1 MNENNTPQRLLSSGF
16 VLDGRKETVL
26 YNGSPIKLSPIK
38 FKVLQLLVAGRGNLI
53 TRKQLFDSVWPKQV
67 VSDDALTRCLS
78 DIRKELARYS
88 AETLIET
95 LPKRGYRWLPEVK
108 ANADDD
114 TNALSLNRPK
124 RAVLLTSISTVLFMV
139 IGLLIAVSLTSK
151 SSPEYVRVA
160 FVSANANNAESLLEQ
175 QVIATL
181 KQQVLATDNIR
192 FLADRLTGS
201 DKSYPIS
208 GFFSQARLDWLVEV
222 NVEIVDDSIQVNY
235 LLVDAQTAL
244 VHYSHMEN
252 VGNDE
257 TSMAESSQEFVNEMQ
272 AILSI

>member
-1 MNENNTPQRLLSSGF
+1 MNENNTPQLLLSSGF

-88 AETLIET
+88 DETLIET

-114 TNALSLNRPK
+114 TNALSFRRPK

-151 SSPEYVRVA
+151 SNPDYVRVA
-160 FVSANANNAESLLEQ
+160 FVSAHLNNAESLLEQ
-175 QVIATL
+175 QVIVAL

-192 FLADRLTGS
+192 FLADRLTGT

-208 GFFSQARLDWLVEV
+208 GFFTQARLDWLVEV
-222 NVEIVDDSIQVNY
+222 NVTVVDDTVQINY

-244 VHYSHMEN
+244 VHYSHIDN
-252 VGNDE
+252 VRNNVASIFQSG
-257 TSMAESSQEFVNEMQ
+257 QGFVNEMQ
-272 AILSI
+272 AILDI